1 MAASAAGGGVEQ
13 GIDRRAAMVHGGS
26 LGKTD
31 AVVTGLAMENHV
43 EIALCDE
50 CETGVQHVALGGFP
64 HFIAAQYIK
73 SIGYGFGK
81 MWRDVLRDAD
91 GWQAVG

>member
-31 AVVTGLAMENHV
+31 AVVTGLAMENRV
-43 EIALCDE
+43 EIARCDE
-50 CETGVQHVALGGFP
+50 CEMSFLRFGGR
-64 HFIAAQYIK
+64 QK
-73 SIGYGFGK
+73 QGK
-81 MWRDVLRDAD
+81 EPKP
-91 GWQAVG
+91 Q